1 MRNKIYDTVLALS
14 AVALSCSCMTSCKSS
29 RHTSRGDRYI
39 PTEQT
44 HINHSQS
51 DYTQGITGISDR
63 AKEVVKEAR
72 RWLGTKYTYGGH
84 SRKGTDCSG
93 LVMEVYRSACGMKLP
108 RTTTDQRA
116 FCKNI
121 DRRNLSPGDLVFFT
135 SRRSG
140 RRISHVGLYIGKGEM
155 IHASSSRGVIVSRLD
170 EKYYIDNYHSSG
182 RIIDAP
188 DNPGIDRD
196 NLIPTPDI
204 APETVAPTVIA
215 SGTTAV
221 PEAAMSVT
229 PDLKPISPAAGTTPP
244 QAPSP
249 DDLLDDILTLT
260 IDSIYATSP
269 SAEK

>member
-14 AVALSCSCMTSCKSS
+14 AAALACSCITSCKSS

-44 HINHSQS
+44 HVNHSQS
-51 DYTQGITGISDR
+51 DCSQGIIDISDR
-63 AKEVVKEAR
+63 AKEIVKEAR

-108 RTTTDQRA
+108 RTTADQRA

-170 EKYYIDNYHSSG
+170 EKYYTDNYHSSG
-182 RIIDAP
+182 RIIDTH
-188 DNPGIDRD
+188 DKSRIDSD
-196 NLIPTPDI
+196 NLIPTPGI
-204 APETVAPTVIA
+204 APETAAPAVISPA
-215 SGTTAV
+215 TTAV
-221 PEAAMSVT
+221 PEAAISVT
-229 PDLKPISPAAGTTPP
+229 PDLKPISPDAVTTPP

-249 DDLLDDILTLT
+249 DDLLDDILTQT

-269 SAEK
+269 SVEK